1 MFGYNALMNL
11 KDSISSLPATPGIY
25 QYFDTHGKLLYIGK
39 AKNLKNRVKSYFK
52 FTPVLAP
59 HDSSNQRIFKMISET
74 TSLSYIVVPDENDA
88 LILENSLIKQLKPK
102 YNILLRDDKT
112 FPYIYIDY
120 SESFPRPKMTRKILK
135 SPKVKYFGPYSSGC
149 RDMLDS
155 LYEVLPLVQKSSGIS
170 GGKACMYF
178 QMDMCL
184 APCEGK
190 VSEAKYGEVVARA
203 VALIQNKHSLIK
215 QLKVRMQ
222 RLGVANRFEDAIVL
236 RDRISKISR
245 SSIRSTIDMANNENI
260 DVVVARQS
268 GLKVA
273 IVRMFVR
280 DGKIVSSTSSVINI
294 RQPLDSFDELYKSI
308 IINNYQAVLPN
319 TPTAILLGEDIRYI
333 DELKE
338 FLSQTLQKKVNLLSP
353 KIGAKKSIVEV
364 AKINCEELLRQ
375 VKPDGDIH
383 DEIGKLFEFDNTPK
397 RYEVFDNSHM
407 AGQATVGAMVVYDE
421 NKFVKADDRLYHLEK
436 KDEYGQM
443 REMLTR
449 RAKKFDENPPPDVWL
464 IDGGATLLKLAYEI
478 VQSTGANIDIVA
490 ISKQK
495 IDKKSNRSK
504 GRADDILHTEKQSYK
519 LPHSDK
525 RLQFCQN
532 LRDMAHKKAINF
544 HKKTKAKQDKNI
556 SLLEVHGIGKAK
568 LTKLLSYFGTFE
580 SIKSANMDIL
590 IEVVSKTDATKIR
603 SYFDGL
609 SKHR

>member
-1 MFGYNALMNL
+1 M
-11 KDSISSLPATPGIY
+11 
-25 QYFDTHGKLLYIGK
+25 
-39 AKNLKNRVKSYFK
+39 
-52 FTPVLAP
+52 
-59 HDSSNQRIFKMISET
+59 
-74 TSLSYIVVPDENDA
+74 SYIVVPDENDA

-155 LYEVLPLVQKSSGIS
+155 LYEVLPLVQKSSGMS
-170 GGKACMYF
+170 
-178 QMDMCL
+178 
-184 APCEGK
+184 
-190 VSEAKYGEVVARA
+190 
-203 VALIQNKHSLIK
+203 IQNKHLLIK

-222 RLGVANRFEDAIVL
+222 NLSLSNRFEDAIVL
-236 RDRISKISR
+236 RDRISKIGR

-308 IINNYQAVLPN
+308 IINNYQTVLPN

-338 FLSQTLQKKVNLLSP
+338 FLSQALQKKVDLLSP

-407 AGQATVGAMVVYDE
+407 AGQATVGAMVVYDDD
-421 NKFVKADDRLYHLEK
+421 KFIKADDRLYHLSS

-443 REMLTR
+443 REVLTR

-464 IDGGATLLKLAYEI
+464 LDGGATLLKLAAEI
-478 VQSTGANIDIVA
+478 VASTGANIDIVA

-504 GRADDILHTEKQSYK
+504 GKADDILHTAKQSYK
-519 LPHSDK
+519 LPHSD
-525 RLQFCQN
+525 QN

-544 HKKTKAKQDKNI
+544 HKKSKAKQDKNI

-590 IEVVSKTDATKIR
+590 LEVVSKTDATKIR